1 MRRYVQLAAALLLL
15 AAVLLQ
21 HPPPAGAD
29 AALDEAT
36 IMHRLRQ
43 AANEAGEL
51 ACGRPLA

>member
-1 MRRYVQLAAALLLL
+1 MQLAAALLLL

-21 HPPPAGAD
+21 HPPPAAAD